1 MPLYCKAEQGHALD
15 IMLAAASIRSMV
27 KEHKVNGQRSIKK
40 KLAAMILQTMDTVVS
55 VEQRR
60 SRSSSGFLKCG
71 HIKYIS
77 IVDLFPTVIA
87 DQRSLSLEKQRAA
100 PAQTLSFFLLQ

>member
-27 KEHKVNGQRSIKK
+27 KEHKK

-77 IVDLFPTVIA
+77 IVDLFPTIIA